1 MDRKFKQN
9 ASKTFSKYVCHAL
22 GTSKK
27 LVQVA
32 AKNGKHLEVTSKPKL
47 NLTIDKIC
55 GALGNLRNCDSHEY
69 EDQRYLV
76 ENLITLIAEDRLD
89 FDSIHF
95 KKICT
100 QVRLLL
106 DEDKVKYISSQDQK
120 VIFSFPE
127 KDVCISSKEYELYS
141 QLKDN
146 EEVMRVIL
154 GVPEDLSKKMMRP
167 EKIKFKN
174 SKNSKLINDSH
185 KSTNCD
191 KNTEFFEKS
200 NRNILDNVI
209 SNKCNKESFNFNNT
223 TLGSNMQN
231 NINPSNNAAYFN
243 CFNGSYNNSSSP
255 QESPNFN
262 LNQFLSLN
270 NSLNMNNPYSFN
282 FYSSMNNNMM
292 HMINPSLI
300 PLLQNMLNNGN
311 VNSNKP

>member
-1 MDRKFKQN
+1 MDKKFKQN
-9 ASKTFSKYVCHAL
+9 ASKTFIKYVSHAL

-27 LVQVA
+27 LVQDA
-32 AKNGKHLEVTSKPKL
+32 AKNGKDPEVTPKHKL

-55 GALGNLRNCDSHEY
+55 RALSNLRNCDSHEY

-106 DEDKVKYISSQDQK
+106 DEDKVKHISSQDQK

-141 QLKDN
+141 HLKDN

-154 GVPEDLSKKMMRP
+154 GVPEDLSKKMKRP
-167 EKIKFKN
+167 EKINFNN
-174 SKNSKLINDSH
+174 SKIKNDNHLSN
-185 KSTNCD
+185 NCD
-191 KNTEFFEKS
+191 KNTEFIEKG
-200 NRNILDNVI
+200 NRNNLENVV
-209 SNKCNKESFNFNNT
+209 SNKCNNDSFNINNA

-231 NINPSNNAAYFN
+231 NINPSSNDAAYFN
-243 CFNGSYNNSSSP
+243 CFNGSYNNISSP
-255 QESPNFN
+255 QASPNFN

-282 FYSSMNNNMM
+282 FYSSMNNNMPN
-292 HMINPSLI
+292 MINPMLM

-311 VNSNKP
+311 VNINKP